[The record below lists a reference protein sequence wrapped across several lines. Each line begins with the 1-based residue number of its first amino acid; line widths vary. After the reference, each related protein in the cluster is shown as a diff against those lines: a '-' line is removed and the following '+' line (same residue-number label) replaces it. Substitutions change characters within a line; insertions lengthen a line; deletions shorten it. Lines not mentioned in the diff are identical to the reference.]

1 MQRRP
6 AGCEFDKL
14 AQVFP
19 SNLGKWPEA
28 GRYLRSPR
36 PTWKLVRVMGEVMPQ
51 REQDRCG
58 KAKGI
63 FPVRRALVLSRQ
75 ESHCKFCFV
84 SFFVREAGGSEMH
97 ARRIPMAT
105 AMFMTDRRGQGW
117 ARNDTAFGEYS
128 GD

>member
-1 MQRRP
+1 MARGRKIP
-6 AGCEFDKL
+6 EVSKTH
-14 AQVFP
+14 V
-19 SNLGKWPEA
+19 EA
-28 GRYLRSPR
+28 GVGDGGGDAAEGAGP
-36 PTWKLVRVMGEVMPQ
+36 P
-51 REQDRCG
+51 G